1 MHDVFLG
8 FSLLCLFLPLE
19 LAVLSVTNPNFSVD
33 GGYGPV
39 VKASNMLRVILI
51 SIMPI
56 LGAIDL
62 ISAARCTFRLRRVVR
77 SLVGLTYA
85 RPHDRILV
93 DHITRQPDLC
103 AWRITGLHLP
113 VGPRSLPVLLAVLA
127 VSAVP
132 WAWVRCT
139 AVQGAPPPGAP
150 PAPWDMA
157 LVGNIL

>member
-19 LAVLSVTNPNFSVD
+19 LAVLSVTNPNFSLD
-33 GGYGPV
+33 GGYGTMA
-39 VKASNMLRVILI
+39 KASNMLRVILI
-51 SIMPI
+51 SVMPI
-56 LGAIDL
+56 LGAFDL
-62 ISAARCTFRLRRVVR
+62 ISAARCTFRLRRAVR

-113 VGPRSLPVLLAVLA
+113 VGPRSLPVLLGVLA
-127 VSAVP
+127 VAAVP
-132 WAWVRCT
+132 WAWVRFT
-139 AVQGAPPPGAP
+139 AVPGASPPGAP
-150 PAPWDMA
+150 PAAPF
-157 LVGNIL
+157 

>member
-19 LAVLSVTNPNFSVD
+19 LAVLSVTNPNFSLD
-33 GGYGPV
+33 GGYGTV

-85 RPHDRILV
+85 RPHDRTIV
-93 DHITRQPDLC
+93 DHIIREPDLC
-103 AWRITGLHLP
+103 TWHITSLGLA
-113 VGPRSLPVLLAVLA
+113 VGPSSLLVPLAVFA

-132 WAWVRCT
+132 WAWVSFT
-139 AVQGAPPPGAP
+139 AAGETSS
-150 PAPWDMA
+150 
-157 LVGNIL
+157 

>member
-19 LAVLSVTNPNFSVD
+19 LAVLSVTNPNFSLD
-33 GGYGPV
+33 GGWGTAV
-39 VKASNMLRVILI
+39 TASNMLRVILI

-62 ISAARCTFRLRRVVR
+62 ISAARCTFRLRRAVR

-85 RPHDRILV
+85 RPQDRMLV

-132 WAWVRCT
+132 WAWVRFT
-139 AVQGAPPPGAP
+139 AVPGAPPPGAP
-150 PAPWDMA
+150 PAAPF
-157 LVGNIL
+157 

>member
-19 LAVLSVTNPNFSVD
+19 LAVLSVTNPNFSLD
-33 GGYGPV
+33 GGWGTAV
-39 VKASNMLRVILI
+39 TASNMLRVILI

-62 ISAARCTFRLRRVVR
+62 ISAARCTFRLRRAVR

-113 VGPRSLPVLLAVLA
+113 VGPRSLPVLLGVLA

-132 WAWVRCT
+132 WAWVRFT
-139 AVQGAPPPGAP
+139 AVPGASPPGAP
-150 PAPWDMA
+150 PAAPF
-157 LVGNIL
+157 

>member
-19 LAVLSVTNPNFSVD
+19 LAVLSVTNPNFSLD
-33 GGYGPV
+33 GGYGTA
-39 VKASNMLRVILI
+39 VKASNLLRVILI

-62 ISAARCTFRLRRVVR
+62 ISAARCTFRLRRAVR

-85 RPHDRILV
+85 RPHDRMLV

-132 WAWVRCT
+132 WAWVRFT
-139 AVQGAPPPGAP
+139 AVPGAGSPPGSL
-150 PAPWDMA
+150 PAP
-157 LVGNIL
+157 

>member
-8 FSLLCLFLPLE
+8 FSILCLFLPLE
-19 LAVLSVTNPNFSVD
+19 LAVLSVTNPNFSLD
-33 GGYGPV
+33 GGWGTAV
-39 VKASNMLRVILI
+39 TASNMLRVILI

-62 ISAARCTFRLRRVVR
+62 ISAARCTFRLRRAVR

-85 RPHDRILV
+85 RPQDRMLV

-113 VGPRSLPVLLAVLA
+113 VGPRSLPVLLGVLA
-127 VSAVP
+127 VAAVP
-132 WAWVRCT
+132 WAWVRFT
-139 AVQGAPPPGAP
+139 AGAPPPGAP
-150 PAPWDMA
+150 PPF
-157 LVGNIL
+157 

>member
-19 LAVLSVTNPNFSVD
+19 LAVLSVTNPNFSLD
-33 GGYGPV
+33 GGYGTV

-62 ISAARCTFRLRRVVR
+62 ISAARCTFRLRRAVR

-132 WAWVRCT
+132 WAWVRFT
-139 AVQGAPPPGAP
+139 AVPGAGSPPGSL
-150 PAPWDMA
+150 PAP
-157 LVGNIL
+157 